1 MRIELAKLETGN
13 GQFAHVFETGKL
25 SLEDD
30 RARLTGPAEIRATVR
45 REDGRVRVRGNVSAQ
60 VELEC
65 DRCLQPV
72 SVPVTAS
79 FDVDYVP
86 VSNYEREPLAELQ
99 DDDLGLSV
107 FDGEAIDLEDL
118 TREQAIL
125 SLPARLLCRGDCK
138 GLCPVCGIDKNLK
151 DCECESRPGD
161 PRWAALND
169 LRF

>member
-1 MRIELAKLETGN
+1 MRIELEKLETGS
-13 GQFAHVFETGKL
+13 GQFAHVFGTGEL

-30 RARLTGPAEIRATVR
+30 RARLTGPAEIRAGVR
-45 REDGRVRVRGNVSAQ
+45 REDGRVRVRGNVSAE

-72 SVPVTAS
+72 TMPVAAR

-86 VSNYEREPLAELQ
+86 VSNYEQEQPAELQ
-99 DDDLGLSV
+99 DDDLGEAV
-107 FDGEAIDLEDL
+107 FDGEAIDLDDL
-118 TREQAIL
+118 TREQVIL
-125 SLPARLLCRGDCK
+125 SLPARVLCREGCK
-138 GLCPVCGIDKNLK
+138 GLCQVCGIDKNLK

-169 LRF
+169 MRF

>member
-1 MRIELAKLETGN
+1 MRIELEKLETGS
-13 GQFAHVFETGKL
+13 GQFAHVFEVGEL

-30 RARLTGPAEIRATVR
+30 RARLTGPAEVR
-45 REDGRVRVRGNVSAQ
+45 GSARRDDGRVRLRGNVSAQ

-65 DRCLQPV
+65 DRCLQPM
-72 SVPVTAS
+72 SVPVAAS

-86 VSNYEREPLAELQ
+86 AGNYEAEQFAKLQ

-107 FDGEAIDLEDL
+107 FDGEAIDLDDL
-118 TREQAIL
+118 VREQVIL
-125 SLPARLLCRGDCK
+125 SLPARALCREECK
-138 GLCPVCGIDKNLK
+138 GLCSVCGIDKNLK